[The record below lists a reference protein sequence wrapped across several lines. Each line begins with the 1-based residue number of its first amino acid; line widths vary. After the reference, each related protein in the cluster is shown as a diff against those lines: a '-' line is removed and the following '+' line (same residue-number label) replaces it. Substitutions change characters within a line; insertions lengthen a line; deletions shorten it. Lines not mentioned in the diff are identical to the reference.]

1 MYPQPVQ
8 NELTKGWDP
17 DLPPLIPSSTM
28 PTCSA
33 TCKDGGACTHKA
45 KPGHS
50 VCGKHMA
57 QDHDVVV
64 VLCGYRMAN
73 GRTCAN
79 HRGEGLL
86 LCGRHHRLEE
96 RRAARQRAREVMFA
110 VLDAIWTDNDPLL
123 ARQRLLA
130 AVAEGQID
138 EGQYENLALRLDEEI
153 AFWEELHVLPQNVVP
168 VSDLHRLALDGQ
180 NVHTKEVTTQT
191 NEGLE
196 ILLNTPPVDI
206 RFNALEDITWEFCDK
221 PWRKPDDRKTFR
233 AVLKDMRRWY
243 ETPTCRE
250 ENDWLYKRV
259 LDGLY
264 ARIQAS
270 PLKEELI
277 KRVWEEAV
285 DSLGMCCDGHIT
297 RLCNV
302 LVGFDEAFK
311 PPVSVGEI
319 LQQKMAA
326 IAAKD
331 ITVERKVGEA
341 WVVFEDLGIPR
352 EQRLDWLEAF

>member
-1 MYPQPVQ
+1 M
-8 NELTKGWDP
+8 
-17 DLPPLIPSSTM
+17 SS
-28 PTCSA
+28 
-33 TCKDGGACTHKA
+33 
-45 KPGHS
+45 
-50 VCGKHMA
+50 
-57 QDHDVVV
+57 
-64 VLCGYRMAN
+64 
-73 GRTCAN
+73 GRPCAN
-79 HRGEGLL
+79 PRGEGLT
-86 LCGRHHRLEE
+86 LCARHHRLDEQ
-96 RRAARQRAREVMFA
+96 RAARQRAREVMFA
-110 VLDAIWTDNDPLL
+110 VLDALWTDNDQLL
-123 ARQRLLA
+123 ARQRLLT

-138 EGQYENLALRLDEEI
+138 EGQYENLALRLTEEI
-153 AFWEELHVLPQNVVP
+153 AFLEELHGLPPHIQP
-168 VSDLHRLALDGQ
+168 KSDLHRLALDTQ
-180 NVHTKEVTTQT
+180 SVHTKEVTKQT

-196 ILLNTPPVDI
+196 ILLNTPPVVGPFD
-206 RFNALEDITWEFCDK
+206 ALEGITREFRDK
-221 PWRKPDDRKTFR
+221 PWSNTYDPLTFK
-233 AVLKDMRRWY
+233 AVLRDMKRWY
-243 ETPTCRE
+243 KTPTCRE
-250 ENDWLYKRV
+250 ENDWLYKRI

-285 DSLGMCCDGHIT
+285 DSRDMCCDGHIT

-331 ITVERKVGEA
+331 IRVEYKVGEA
-341 WVVFEDLGIPR
+341 WAVFEELGIPR